1 MDELAASATQT
12 EEQNGGGGGGW
23 ERGSLEVLFIE
34 HVSII
39 ITQGV
44 YTSSIFGIWQ
54 QLIMLLGHKLNAK
67 HV

>member
-1 MDELAASATQT
+1 MSLQPVQRKLKNKTGRE
-12 EEQNGGGGGGW
+12 GGGW